1 MRTKEQVLTIGLA
14 LVLAGA
20 AYAEFTPGHV
30 FVSYPAAKFCGDAA
44 SSWDQ
49 IWEIDPET
57 GESSLFVELS
67 GEDCGY
73 VSGLAFTPHG
83 SRLRVSLAIKNQIVE
98 FDSEGHMTVLYDSTD
113 GISGPFGFNNLA
125 YDRQQPPYFY
135 VLNAGTGRIL
145 RFPPDGSPPTV
156 FADSSDGIL
165 GSGSIAFA
173 ADGDLFFASSTGAW
187 YLQRITP
194 EGEGFLFED
203 YGNFI
208 CPVALAADHA
218 GNVYIGL
225 TRANGQGDLLRYQA
239 GDPASKELLAT
250 GVPFILKWVMT
261 MSPDQSL
268 IYAATPLDALYGVD
282 PANGALT
289 LLAEIPGAPPAPPQG
304 IAVVPP
310 RPSMIPATSTW
321 GLLVLTLTGFVLG
334 TLMIQRRLPCS
345 AT

>member
-1 MRTKEQVLTIGLA
+1 MRTKDQVLAMGLA
-14 LVLAGA
+14 LALGGA

-30 FVSYPAAKFCGDAA
+30 FVSYAAAKFCGEAGTN
-44 SSWDQ
+44 WDQ

-125 YDRQQPPYFY
+125 YDRQQPPNFY

-173 ADGDLFFASSTGAW
+173 ADGDLYFANLSGDW

-194 EGEGFLFED
+194 EGEGFLFD
-203 YGNFI
+203 SYGNTI
-208 CPVALAADHA
+208 CPSALTADDAGGVYVGLVGVGVAEVYRYIAADP
-218 GNVYIGL
+218 
-225 TRANGQGDLLRYQA
+225 T
-239 GDPASKELLAT
+239 SKTLLAS
-250 GVPFILKWVMT
+250 GFPFGGFHVMT
-261 MSPDQSL
+261 MFPDQTG
-268 IYAATPLDALYGVD
+268 IYVATSSEELYALN
-282 PANGALT
+282 PANGEVT
-289 LLAEIPGAPPAPPQG
+289 QLAHLAGAPNTSPYG
-304 IAVVPP
+304 IAVVPA
-310 RPSMIPATSTW
+310 RPSMIPALSTW
-321 GLLVLTLTGFVLG
+321 GVVVLTLLGLALG
-334 TLMIQRRLPCS
+334 TVTIQREH
-345 AT
+345 ATATT